1 MNQLLKEIRLML
13 YLLQWV
19 LFLSFFSFYMQ
30 SSANHDTFYFL
41 LLGLVVVY
49 AGVLWYALPRKSW
62 FFLGL
67 VDLGVA
73 LLFIVLTGKSNSPF
87 MLYAYTTL
95 LWLTAVLRLEQ
106 FLLVAALFLLAYFV
120 LQAWI
125 PHDLLL
131 PQPYLDH
138 LRLLL
143 DILLWISLSYWV
155 FTMIKQ
161 LKGAY
166 SKCLQIYLFMRRMSE
181 KEQNIY
187 LTNEAEKT
195 VKRMFRAENA
205 YLCLFEERE
214 GDGNWRRDYFVQRLL
229 DLGAEGLEHLTLLP
243 LHDFTGREDTYACM
257 PLRQDGRSVG
267 CLLLSVSPKRQVSRY
282 ECLLLRMMAVVICQH
297 VKQNRVRYEM
307 ARSLHREMRR
317 KLAQDMHDGLA
328 QQLFFLSAQLF
339 HIKQTLPPEAR
350 ESSLER
356 LQQMEERI
364 QWCHSEVREY
374 ITHLRDARPT
384 QRITEAVQQLLKRIT
399 VGTGLDV
406 DFVTRGRLGEEPLPI
421 LDAIYRLV
429 EEASANVV
437 KHAAAS
443 RLEVT
448 VEASSLQITVRIK
461 DDGIGFLP
469 EEKADLKNS
478 YGLLGMRERIAEV
491 GGTLHI
497 QSIPNEGTE
506 IVAIVPKKG
515 VEMYG

>member
-1 MNQLLKEIRLML
+1 MSQLLTEIRLML

-19 LFLSFFSFYMQ
+19 LFLSFFSFYLQ
-30 SSANHDTFYFL
+30 SSANHDSFYAL
-41 LLGLVVVY
+41 LLGVIVVY

-62 FFLGL
+62 FTLGV

-73 LLFIVLTGKSNSPF
+73 LVFIVLTGKSNSPF

-95 LWLTAVLRLEQ
+95 LWLTAVLRLER

-125 PHDLLL
+125 PHDLPL
-131 PQPYLDH
+131 PQPYLNH

-143 DILLWISLSYWV
+143 DILLWTSLSYWV

-166 SKCLQIYLFMRRMSE
+166 AKCLQIYRFMRRMSE

-187 LTNEAEKT
+187 LTIESEKA
-195 VKRMFRAENA
+195 VKRMFHAENA

-214 GDGNWRRDYFVQRLL
+214 GEGNWRRDYFVQRLL
-229 DLGAEGLEHLTLLP
+229 DLGAEGWEHLTLLP
-243 LHDFTGREDTYACM
+243 LHDFTGREDTYACL
-257 PLRQDGRSVG
+257 PLRQDGRSLG
-267 CLLLSVSPKRQVSRY
+267 CLLFVLSPKRQLSRY
-282 ECLLLRMMAVVICQH
+282 ERLLLRMTAVVICQH
-297 VKQNRVRYEM
+297 VKQNRIRYEM

-339 HIKQTLPPEAR
+339 QIKQTLPPEVQA
-350 ESSLER
+350 SSLEK

-374 ITHLRDARPT
+374 ITHLRDVRPT
-384 QRITEAVQQLLKRIT
+384 QRIAEAVQQLLGRIT
-399 VGTGLDV
+399 VGTGLTV

-443 RLEVT
+443 RLEVS

-469 EEKADLKNS
+469 EKKTDLENS
-478 YGLLGMRERIAEV
+478 YGLLGMRERIRDV

-497 QSIPNEGTE
+497 RSRPDEGTE
-506 IVAIVPKKG
+506 IVAIVPKRG